1 MKSCIRESRRQ
12 KGYIL
17 LALLLFLALLSIGML
32 VAMEEVEFQIR
43 RDREEELIHR
53 GVEYS
58 RAVRKYVKQFGRYPT
73 SIEALQHSNNLRFLR
88 KRYKDPIAKRDFKV
102 LYYGDPETFSQNAP
116 LAAPGMSS
124 PQLPTAMP
132 HPTTVAPNPESLSSV
147 AAADPQEVSTDPEG
161 AIPSDGMR
169 VPDPTDQTQDDASA
183 HDDGGRAIVGVTSY
197 SKRETI
203 RIFNKKNHYNQ
214 WQFVYDPSK
223 DIGLIKGP
231 DQPLPRG
238 VGQPQ
243 ILQNEQKLTS
253 DSGMNGSQK

>member
-1 MKSCIRESRRQ
+1 MKSCIRENRQ
-12 KGYIL
+12 QQGYVL
-17 LALLLFLALLSIGML
+17 LVLLLFMALLSIGML
-32 VAMEEVEFQIR
+32 VVMEGVEFQIR

-73 SIEALQHSNNLRFLR
+73 SIEALESSNNLRFLR
-88 KRYKDPIAKRDFKV
+88 KRYKDPITRRDFKV

-116 LAAPGMSS
+116 LVAPAMGS
-124 PQLPTAMP
+124 PQLPTAVP
-132 HPTTVAPNPESLSSV
+132 RPTTVAPNPESPSPV
-147 AAADPQEVSTDPEG
+147 AAADPQEVWTDPEG
-161 AIPSDGMR
+161 AIPTDGMR
-169 VPDPTDQTQDDASA
+169 PPDPADQTQADASA
-183 HDDGGRAIVGVTSY
+183 QDDGGRAIVGVTSY
-197 SKRETI
+197 SRRETI

-238 VGQPQ
+238 AGQSQP
-243 ILQNEQKLTS
+243 LQNEQKLTS
-253 DSGMNGSQK
+253 DSGMNGTEK

>member
-1 MKSCIRESRRQ
+1 M
-12 KGYIL
+12 
-17 LALLLFLALLSIGML
+17 ALLSIGML

-73 SIEALQHSNNLRFLR
+73 SIGALENSSNLRFLR
-88 KRYKDPIAKRDFKV
+88 KRYKDPITRGDFKV
-102 LYYGDPETFSQNAP
+102 LYYGDPETFSQNVP

-132 HPTTVAPNPESLSSV
+132 RPTTIAPKPESLPSI

-161 AIPSDGMR
+161 AISSDGMR
-169 VPDPTDQTQDDASA
+169 APDPEDQAQADASA
-183 HDDGGRAIVGVTSY
+183 QDDGGRAIVGVTSY

-223 DIGLIKGP
+223 DVGLIKGP

-238 VGQPQ
+238 AGQFQP
-243 ILQNEQKLTS
+243 LQNEQKLTS
-253 DSGMNGSQK
+253 DSGMNGTQK

>member
-1 MKSCIRESRRQ
+1 MKSCIGETRQ
-12 KGYIL
+12 QQGYIL
-17 LALLLFLALLSIGML
+17 LALLLFMALLSIGML

-73 SIEALQHSNNLRFLR
+73 SIEALESSNNLRFLR
-88 KRYKDPIAKRDFKV
+88 KRYKDPIAKREFRV
-102 LYYGDPETFSQNAP
+102 LYYGDPETFSQNVP
-116 LAAPGMSS
+116 LASSGMGS
-124 PQLPTAMP
+124 PQLPTAVP
-132 HPTTVAPNPESLSSV
+132 RPTTVASNPESLSSI
-147 AAADPQEVSTDPEG
+147 AASGPQEVSTDPEG

-169 VPDPTDQTQDDASA
+169 APDPEDQVQADASA
-183 HDDGGRAIVGVTSY
+183 QDDGGRAIVGVTSY

-238 VGQPQ
+238 TGQLPT
-243 ILQNEQKLTS
+243 LQNEQKVTS
-253 DSGMNGSQK
+253 DSGMNGTQK